1 MSRAFV
7 GRLAAAFI
15 LVWSGGFV
23 SSGSAGATEATFP
36 PGSHVGL
43 VPPTGFITSQTF
55 RGFEDRDKG
64 ASILMLEMPAGAF
77 AEIDKA
83 MTDAALKRQGVTL
96 EKRENL
102 MLKTGRAVLMV
113 GRQDSSGEHL
123 RKWILLAPLP
133 NATAMLTV
141 QMPDAA
147 RSAYPDSVIHS
158 ALASLAVREK
168 VPIDEQLALLP
179 FHMDNLGGL
188 RPFRVVQSSTVFL
201 TEGPLDTVEPAEQP
215 LLVVSIA
222 RGGPEQPS
230 ERNEFARN
238 LLTSVAGL
246 RDMRFVGADLLRLG
260 TQQVHEI
267 MAEAKDVKTGS
278 DLKLVQWLRFG
289 SGGFVR
295 LIGASR
301 SDAWRDAF
309 PRFRAVRDGI
319 APR

>member
-1 MSRAFV
+1 
-7 GRLAAAFI
+7 
-15 LVWSGGFV
+15 
-23 SSGSAGATEATFP
+23 
-36 PGSHVGL
+36 
-43 VPPTGFITSQTF
+43 
-55 RGFEDRDKG
+55 
-64 ASILMLEMPAGAF
+64 
-77 AEIDKA
+77 
-83 MTDAALKRQGVTL
+83 
-96 EKRENL
+96 
-102 MLKTGRAVLMV
+102 
-113 GRQDSSGEHL
+113 
-123 RKWILLAPLP
+123 
-133 NATAMLTV
+133 
-141 QMPDAA
+141 
-147 RSAYPDSVIHS
+147 
-158 ALASLAVREK
+158 
-168 VPIDEQLALLP
+168 
-179 FHMDNLGGL
+179 
-188 RPFRVVQSSTVFL
+188 
-201 TEGPLDTVEPAEQP
+201 
-215 LLVVSIA
+215 VVSIA